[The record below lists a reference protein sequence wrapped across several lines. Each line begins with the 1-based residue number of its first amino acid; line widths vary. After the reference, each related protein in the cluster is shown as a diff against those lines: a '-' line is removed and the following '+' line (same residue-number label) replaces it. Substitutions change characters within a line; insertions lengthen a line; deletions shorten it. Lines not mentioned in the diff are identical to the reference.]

1 MDNYNYPMGSDTSS
15 APWNQVEYPEKE
27 IEVTVSITLSKTLKI
42 NVDDYEVEEGRDE
55 DGEYYSDINFD
66 NCDLKKAVREQY
78 TLPNELASFTTEMF
92 NQDLNLKAVGMPRYL
107 KEAIEDCKGWTVD
120 EMECV
125 LD

>member
-66 NCDLKKAVREQY
+66 NCDLKKAVIEQY

-92 NQDLNLKAVGMPRYL
+92 NQDLNLKAAGMPRYL
-107 KEAIEDCKGWTVD
+107 KNAIIDCKDWNVD
-120 EMECV
+120 DFEIIKE
-125 LD
+125 

>member
-1 MDNYNYPMGSDTSS
+1 MDNYNYTMESDISS

-55 DGEYYSDINFD
+55 DGDYYLDINFD

-78 TLPNELASFTTEMF
+78 TLPNELSSFTTEMF

-107 KEAIEDCKGWTVD
+107 KNAIIDCKDWNVD
-120 EMECV
+120 DFEIIKE
-125 LD
+125 

>member
-42 NVDDYEVEEGRDE
+42 DVDDYEVYEEEDE
-55 DGEYYSDINFD
+55 DGHYEVVNFD
-66 NCDLKKAVREQY
+66 NCDLIKAVREQY

-107 KEAIEDCKGWTVD
+107 KNAIIDCKDWNVD
-120 EMECV
+120 DFEIIKE
-125 LD
+125 

>member
-66 NCDLKKAVREQY
+66 NCDLKKAVIEQY

-92 NQDLNLKAVGMPRYL
+92 NQDLNLKAAGMPRYL
-107 KEAIEDCKGWTVD
+107 KNAIIDCKDWNVD
-120 EMECV
+120 EFEII
-125 LD
+125 

>member
-42 NVDDYEVEEGRDE
+42 DVDDYEVYEEEDE
-55 DGEYYSDINFD
+55 DGHYEVVNFD
-66 NCDLKKAVREQY
+66 NCDLIKAVREQY

-107 KEAIEDCKGWTVD
+107 KNAIIDCKDWNVD
-120 EMECV
+120 EFEIIKE
-125 LD
+125 